1 MENDTQLA
9 RWLEGKMDPT
19 EREAFEKSPNYPMYL
34 QIRDNFDRLQKPQ
47 FDAGRILKD
56 VLAHPK
62 IQVKTVP
69 LYKRGWL
76 QAAAIA
82 VVLLGLAIA
91 MTIPTHKTAGNGKQ
105 YAFTLPDASEVILNA
120 GSDASYTAWNW
131 SSNRNIA
138 LNGEAYFKVAKG
150 KKFEVKTQWGTVSV
164 LGTKFNVKAREN
176 RFEVVCYEGKVR
188 VVSQGKTVI
197 LTPNGR
203 IAFANGKTEA
213 EVITGTAEP
222 QWLHSELAFNRESLP
237 GVIAEIERQYD
248 VRIKTAAVSA
258 QLFSGSVPGN
268 DLDAALKILS
278 VTYHLNVSKTSDTIM
293 LTPIEQAP

>member
-9 RWLEGKMDPT
+9 RWLEGKMDPA
-19 EREAFEKSPNYPMYL
+19 EREAFEKSPHYPMYL

-62 IQVKTVP
+62 TPAKTTP

-82 VVLLGLAIA
+82 VALLGLAIA
-91 MTIPTHKTAGNGKQ
+91 MTIPTHEKAGNGKQ

-131 SSNRNIA
+131 GSNRHIA

-213 EVITGTAEP
+213 EVIAGTAEP

-248 VRIKTAAVSA
+248 VKIKTTAVSA

-278 VTYHLNVSKTSDTIM
+278 VTYHLNVSKTSETIM
-293 LTPIEQAP
+293 LTPIEQIP